1 MNVSKVVRDCI
12 ASVVIV
18 GGVAGIYYAYVNT
31 RTPLQQL
38 EQQLEQRLEPRLEQ
52 GVTECSMTIGSN
64 DDNFGDVARYIYHLT
79 NERLN
84 RLYYDERRVLRCRNW
99 QNRTKVKEG
108 CLQYTMPYNE
118 SFAFKHMYQETEYQI
133 EGSLTEILDTSG
145 NQVKLISFDACG
157 GASEAFYERIEL
169 RSCSK
174 EVLMDFVDE
183 AKVWV
188 KEVNSVLNETGQE
201 SMKVYYYKKD
211 YWMLLSKTPKR
222 TLDTIYLKKGEKERI
237 MDSVSSFFSKGTR
250 DVYLTFGVPY
260 KNTVMIHG
268 PPGTGKTSMIKS
280 IASTLDCDLYIL
292 PITKD
297 LLDNDIVDA
306 FSYINDK
313 EDKERIVVIEDVDT
327 LFEERKVG
335 DTQNGLTLQGFLN
348 CMDGFTCM
356 EGTMLFITANKP
368 EVLDFAMIRS
378 CRIDHKFE
386 LTYADEYQTHNMFQR
401 FFPSQMDTFHEF
413 YRAIRHKDY
422 TTAML
427 QEFFFYNRESDA
439 ILCLLEEFHQI
450 INNNDPKT
458 FEILKDENKN
468 CYM

>member
-1 MNVSKVVRDCI
+1 
-12 ASVVIV
+12 
-18 GGVAGIYYAYVNT
+18 
-31 RTPLQQL
+31 
-38 EQQLEQRLEPRLEQ
+38 
-52 GVTECSMTIGSN
+52 
-64 DDNFGDVARYIYHLT
+64 
-79 NERLN
+79 
-84 RLYYDERRVLRCRNW
+84 
-99 QNRTKVKEG
+99 
-108 CLQYTMPYNE
+108 
-118 SFAFKHMYQETEYQI
+118 MYQETEYQI

-306 FSYINDK
+306 FSYINDN